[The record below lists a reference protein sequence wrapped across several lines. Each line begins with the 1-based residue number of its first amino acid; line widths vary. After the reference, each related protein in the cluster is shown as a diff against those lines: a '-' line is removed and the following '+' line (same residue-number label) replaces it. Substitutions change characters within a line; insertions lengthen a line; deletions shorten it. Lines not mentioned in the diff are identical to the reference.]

1 MNEKDTDM
9 TIASD
14 KTIEKSTTTP
24 FASRRS
30 IHAYRAGTFVLI
42 VAEGDLP
49 TPGFDVDIEQDP
61 IRIFPP
67 HFDLLA
73 IPRSGIWPQIVTPYR
88 YAEFVRY
95 QQDISTITVHHA
107 DGQDEVVIE
116 EPAIG
121 LHQFAALPSVSV
133 DDSDEAIG
141 TSSDLSF
148 DEAFRAALENLP
160 YRKPEHPDEQT
171 RVEVLETAGLFGGIA
186 GLHELYVRVR
196 RTVI

>member
-1 MNEKDTDM
+1 M
-9 TIASD
+9 TIASE
-14 KTIEKSTTTP
+14 KTIGKSTTP
-24 FASRRS
+24 FASRRT
-30 IHAYRAGTFVLI
+30 IRAYRAGTFVLI

-73 IPRSGIWPQIVTPYR
+73 IPRSGIWPQVVTPYR

-95 QQDISTITVHHA
+95 PQDISTITVHHA
-107 DGQDEVVIE
+107 DGQDEIE
-116 EPAIG
+116 IQDVSSG
-121 LHQFAALPSVSV
+121 LHQFAALPSVAA

-141 TSSDLSF
+141 TSPNLKF
-148 DEAFRAALENLP
+148 DEAFRAALANLP

-171 RVEVLETAGLFGGIA
+171 RVEVIETAGLFGGIA